1 MNCSTFSDTNY
12 PAFVKVG
19 STGTINGSPN
29 RTIETYV
36 RLTPNYGGFGA
47 AILAVN
53 GTTITNNFTVN
64 GNSGNDGDI
73 YILNGN
79 FRVTNGMTL
88 YGNVYVPA
96 GTITFANNSTVKG
109 SIWARD
115 TVTVKT
121 PRSSRGPPSR
131 RRATSRGRASSTTTP
146 RLRATWSPPTS
157 RSGAP

>member
-12 PAFVKVG
+12 PRFVKVE

-79 FRVTNGMTL
+79 LSVTNGMTL

-96 GTITFANNSTVKG
+96 GTATFENNTHREGKHLG
-109 SIWARD
+109 D
-115 TVTVKT
+115 GT
-121 PRSSRGPPSR
+121 P
-131 RRATSRGRASSTTTP
+131 
-146 RLRATWSPPTS
+146 
-157 RSGAP
+157 

>member
-1 MNCSTFSDTNY
+1 MQSGPSPAAFESVGTFYAADGATTMNCSTFNDTNF
-12 PAFVKVG
+12 PSFVKVR

-53 GTTITNNFTVN
+53 GTTITNSFTVT

-79 FRVTNGMTL
+79 FRVTELDDALGE
-88 YGNVYVPA
+88 
-96 GTITFANNSTVKG
+96 
-109 SIWARD
+109 
-115 TVTVKT
+115 
-121 PRSSRGPPSR
+121 
-131 RRATSRGRASSTTTP
+131 
-146 RLRATWSPPTS
+146 RLRPE
-157 RSGAP
+157 RDRVDREHLRRQGQRVGERLGHAPELGDDPGRRPVLDR